1 MEKLQP
7 LLELTIQHSILSF
20 FTQFVTSKA
29 TQKVLQV
36 ADKISNC
43 FCILLYCSSEILPCH
58 NFTTWFQALLQ
69 TFCCYFHST
78 GLFIHKQI
86 YSTQPKFSPQ
96 MSCQLDQLLLFCPTV
111 PACYSSQTWK
121 PIIQTYFWILA
132 REHANRRCSIF
143 S

>member
-7 LLELTIQHSILSF
+7 LLELPIQHSILSF
-20 FTQFVTSKA
+20 FTQFVNSKA

-58 NFTTWFQALLQ
+58 NFTTWFQALPQ

-86 YSTQPKFSPQ
+86 HPTQPKFFPSDVLPVGSTAPLLSNSSS
-96 MSCQLDQLLLFCPTV
+96 MLLFPNLETNH
-111 PACYSSQTWK
+111 PNILLDFSQRTC
-121 PIIQTYFWILA
+121 Q
-132 REHANRRCSIF
+132 
-143 S
+143 